1 MKCFALKVI
10 QILTFRS
17 IIQHFHD
24 ICNDAIWFPQRLQN
38 HYHTYTR
45 VWTHLSFNFWNNER
59 HKTNLKVV
67 FLLLFSENRTM
78 WHFNYKAQTIEDTL
92 IVLTIDS
99 DGNKQIFTRF
109 FYRKIVHN
117 ADQWSLLLAGCYIH
131 SEQNLLIYIL
141 CLLHYGN

>member
-1 MKCFALKVI
+1 MFALFVVKCFALKVI

-59 HKTNLKVV
+59 NKTNLKVV
-67 FLLLFSENRTM
+67 FLLLFSENKTI

-99 DGNKQIFTRF
+99 DGNKQIFTMKELVGSAHS
-109 FYRKIVHN
+109 KISW
-117 ADQWSLLLAGCYIH
+117 AIQLQM
-131 SEQNLLIYIL
+131 EK
-141 CLLHYGN
+141 